1 MGKLKG
7 KKIYCLGSSV
17 TYGYATE
24 GVSFVEM
31 LGKETEATYTK
42 DAVNG
47 TTMSTMYPDSYLIR
61 AKKGLR
67 DGGYAACFC
76 QLSTNDVRLHVP
88 LGDVFSHDEGTTMG
102 AITSLILFCKRNRIQ
117 PLFYSSPR
125 LGQSDYGLTVE
136 GMHELAAYHQVPFL
150 DLYSDK
156 HIQAIIRMDD
166 YMADDVHPT
175 LLGYEKLFV
184 PEMVKFL
191 KRFID

>member
-17 TYGYATE
+17 TYGYATQ

-31 LGKETEATYTK
+31 LGKETEATYVK

-47 TTMSTMYPDSYLIR
+47 TTLAACYPDSYLIR
-61 AKKGLR
+61 GKNGLK
-67 DGGYAACFC
+67 DGYDVCFC
-76 QLSTNDVRLHVP
+76 QLSTNDAVRHVP
-88 LGDVFSHDEGTTMG
+88 LGDVFSHDEATTAG
-102 AITSLILFCKRNRIQ
+102 AITSLILFCKRLRIQ
-117 PLFYSSPR
+117 PMFFSSPK
-125 LGQSDYGLTVE
+125 LGESDYSKTVE
-136 GMHELAAYHQVPFL
+136 LMHELAAYHQVPFL

-156 HIQAIIRMDD
+156 HIKAIIKMGD

-191 KRFID
+191 KRYID